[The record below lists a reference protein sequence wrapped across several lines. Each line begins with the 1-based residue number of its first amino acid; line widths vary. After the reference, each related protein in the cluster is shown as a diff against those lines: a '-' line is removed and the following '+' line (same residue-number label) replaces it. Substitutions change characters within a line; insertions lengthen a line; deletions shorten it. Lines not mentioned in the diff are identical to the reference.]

1 MEPQDRTGACPHV
14 NGNGGRAQ
22 GKPGVGTRDL
32 IGAALWSD
40 HDPYTDEALLDP
52 WPGYKQLRDAGPA
65 VWLPR
70 YEMFALTRYDS
81 VRRAS
86 FRAEAGTRLGE
97 RPSPTLSIGFSG
109 PATRSGPPG
118 KPTIS
123 KRCHHASALCATPR
137 SATFTSHN
145 TAQRIRRLLDVQAL
159 RLSGA

>member
-1 MEPQDRTGACPHV
+1 MELQDRTGACPHV

-32 IGAALWSD
+32 IGAAPWSD

-52 WPGYKQLRDAGPA
+52 WSGYKQLRDAGPA
-65 VWLPR
+65 VCGCPGTR
-70 YEMFALTRYDS
+70 CSPSPATTRYG
-81 VRRAS
+81 VRRFGPRQVPDLAS
-86 FRAEAGTRLGE
+86 

-123 KRCHHASALCATPR
+123 KRCHHASA
-137 SATFTSHN
+137 
-145 TAQRIRRLLDVQAL
+145 V
-159 RLSGA
+159 